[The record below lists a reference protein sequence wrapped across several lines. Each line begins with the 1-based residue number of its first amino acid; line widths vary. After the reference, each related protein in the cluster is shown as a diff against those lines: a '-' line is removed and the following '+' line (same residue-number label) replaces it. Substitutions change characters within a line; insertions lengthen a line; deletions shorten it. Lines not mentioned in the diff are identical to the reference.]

1 MTGTQKYALL
11 SSLYIAQGL
20 PFGFFMQS
28 LPVLLRREGME
39 LETIGFSA
47 VLALPWA
54 FKFLWAPALD
64 RWGSRRGWIIAANA
78 LAVAALLLVSLLP
91 LQGLGRQAVGWIFAG
106 FFFINL
112 CSATQDIAT
121 DGLAVNILSF
131 RERGVGNGIQVA
143 GYRVG
148 MILGGGLL
156 LAWFSLLGWQ
166 CSLWILAGMMVV
178 ATLPVAA
185 LREADQHRVQAA
197 MRPADFLAFFAAP
210 RVRLWLLILLT
221 YKCCDHFAGTMV
233 RPLLI
238 DLGMSVE
245 QLALVLG
252 TVGFGAG
259 LAGALL
265 GGWLVNALG
274 RCRALLL
281 FGLIQALAAAC
292 WLTISADYHPSA
304 LVYLFSA
311 GEHLAG
317 GLATAALFTAMMD
330 HCRSD
335 CAGSDYTIQACLVV
349 LSSLLAAGVSGVSAA
364 QLGYPAH
371 FGLAGLLG
379 LVPLPLIAAYR
390 RGLAGG
396 AGGVRPAGEC
406 PGVLR

>member
-1 MTGTQKYALL
+1 MSSTRKYALL
-11 SSLYIAQGL
+11 ASLYIAQGL

-28 LPVLLRREGME
+28 LPVLLRNEGMA

-64 RWGSRRGWIIAANA
+64 KWGSRRHWIMAANA
-78 LAVAALLLVSLLP
+78 LAVVALLALSLLP
-91 LQGLGRQAVGWIFAG
+91 LQELATRALGWLFFG
-106 FFFINL
+106 FFVINL
-112 CSATQDIAT
+112 FSATQDIAT
-121 DGLAVNILSF
+121 DGLAVNILSQ
-131 RERGVGNGIQVA
+131 RERGIGNGIQVA

-156 LAWFSLLGWQ
+156 LAWFALLGWQ
-166 CSLWILAGMMVV
+166 HSLWVLAAMLAA
-178 ATLPVAA
+178 ATLPIAA
-185 LREADQHRVQAA
+185 LREADHHRAQESL
-197 MRPADFLAFFAAP
+197 RLADFLAFFRMD

-221 YKCCDHFAGTMV
+221 YKFCDHFAGTMV

-238 DLGMSVE
+238 DLGMTVE

-259 LAGALL
+259 LVGALL
-265 GGWLVNALG
+265 GGWLVNYLG
-274 RCRALLL
+274 RYGALLL
-281 FGLIQALAAAC
+281 FGLVQALVAGC
-292 WLTISADYHPSA
+292 WVTISADYHPLA
-304 LVYLFSA
+304 VIYLLSA

-335 CAGSDYTIQACLVV
+335 CGASDYTLQACLVV
-349 LSSLLAAGVSGVSAA
+349 LASLLAAGVSGLSAG

-371 FGLAGLLG
+371 FLLAGITGLA
-379 LVPLPLIAAYR
+379 PLPLLRRYRHNLATGAPPAA
-390 RGLAGG
+390 
-396 AGGVRPAGEC
+396 
-406 PGVLR
+406 LRV